1 MFYIQLCIEESR
13 FLQCINWQIQLAAST
28 ETEAGFGCVNFL
40 CPVAL
45 IAKTTTAQFIQ
56 RSRLSAAAAARG
68 SLGHF
73 LAFVTAFVHL
83 SNCFAWPE
91 SGISAGYSSSIYH
104 GQSYDRLSAVV

>member
-1 MFYIQLCIEESR
+1 
-13 FLQCINWQIQLAAST
+13 LQCINWQIQLAAST

-83 SNCFAWPE
+83 STCPIAL
-91 SGISAGYSSSIYH
+91 H
-104 GQSYDRLSAVV
+104 GQNLEFLQAIPVRFIMGKVMIA